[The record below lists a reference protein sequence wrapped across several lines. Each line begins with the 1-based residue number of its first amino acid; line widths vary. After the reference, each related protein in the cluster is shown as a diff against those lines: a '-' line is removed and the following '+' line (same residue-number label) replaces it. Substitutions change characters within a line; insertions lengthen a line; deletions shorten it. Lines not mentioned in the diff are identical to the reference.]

1 MKYNSKTR
9 SFFMATILLCLLGF
23 SGVSQAVR
31 LTGSCPTGHTMDMSG
46 MAMGGNGMKAGAKHA
61 EAECSSCH
69 GIDGNGV
76 SASDD
81 VPYLA
86 GQEFMY
92 LCAWLDA
99 CRKQGKKCEGHEDI
113 AAQLSDH
120 DIVDL
125 AMFYTHIPS
134 NKWLLK

>member
-1 MKYNSKTR
+1 MKYNSKMKSILLLST
-9 SFFMATILLCLLGF
+9 LLCLLGF
-23 SGVSQAVR
+23 SGASLAVR
-31 LTGSCPTGHTMDMSG
+31 LSGSCPSSHTMDMSG
-46 MAMGGNGMKAGAKHA
+46 MSMKGNGFKSARKLA
-61 EAECSSCH
+61 EAQCSSCH
-69 GIDGNGV
+69 GTDGNGV
-76 SASDD
+76 RASDD

-92 LCAWLDA
+92 MCAWLDA

-125 AMFYTHIPS
+125 AMFYAHLPS
-134 NKWLLK
+134 IKW

>member
-1 MKYNSKTR
+1 MKYNSKTK
-9 SFFMATILLCLLGF
+9 SMLMVSTLLCLLGF
-23 SGVSQAVR
+23 SGVSGAVR
-31 LTGSCPTGHTMDMSG
+31 LTGSCPMGHTMN
-46 MAMGGNGMKAGAKHA
+46 MGGMVMGVGAAVKKQA
-61 EAECSSCH
+61 TAECSSCH
-69 GIDGNGV
+69 GTDGNGV

-99 CRKQGKKCEGHEDI
+99 CRKQGRKCEGHEDI
-113 AAQLSDH
+113 AEQLSDH

-125 AMFYTHIPS
+125 AMFYAHLPS
-134 NKWLLK
+134 IKW